1 MSAHLAHRARERGSI
16 LPVLVL
22 VAALLLIVSRGVIY
36 VGQVGRTISLE
47 KQLLDT
53 HAMLIGSAMIYDGL
67 FEACGLDGRLGGST
81 ATQSEAIFNQL
92 EQEEGARELRCEPLE
107 EGLVER
113 GPNDPDGPEGTFRR
127 YRVSSTLD
135 PESYGGQGEGTA
147 REVVVEVREIYA
159 EIERP
164 RPYIAFALD
173 YSGSM
178 LQNNRLNQLKTAV
191 NTFIG
196 LGYEMDYGLSL
207 YREFLHS
214 ELAMS
219 SGVAHDQAAQSLV
232 NGVNPEPTW
241 GTAFAPPL
249 SNAITQLSNAPSP
262 EVYIVLVTDGFP
274 GDYPAALNIVDTQIR
289 AVPDLACYQKNLIER
304 CITVY
309 SLGVDNAD
317 TDVLISLSG
326 NAVTPPQERVN
337 YTYVANAQNTADA
350 FRDIIEDILC
360 RYGPFDPPVPPEE
373 ADTINVFLNEERVE
387 PGVDFS
393 YDPDSQGLK
402 FYGDVCQAIIDG
414 QDAVTIR
421 YGKPR
426 LILP

>member
-1 MSAHLAHRARERGSI
+1 MRRSAAHRARERGSI

-22 VAALLLIVSRGVIY
+22 VAVIILVVSRGVMY

-47 KQLLDT
+47 KQLIDT
-53 HAMLIGSAMIYDGL
+53 HAMLIGNAMIYEGL
-67 FEACGLDGRLGGST
+67 YEACGLDGRLGGST
-81 ATQSEAIFNQL
+81 ATQSEAIFGQL
-92 EQEEGARELRCEPLE
+92 EQNADDREIRCEPLE
-107 EGLVER
+107 DGLIER
-113 GPNDPDGPEGTFRR
+113 GPNDPEGPEGTFRR

-135 PESYGGQGEGTA
+135 PESYGAQGEGTA

-178 LQNNRLNQLKTAV
+178 LLNNRINQLKAAV
-191 NTFIG
+191 STFIS

-207 YREFLHS
+207 YREFLYR
-214 ELAMS
+214 ELPMS
-219 SGVAHDQAAQSLV
+219 SGAAHDQEALNLV
-232 NGVNPEPTW
+232 NGITPADTW

-249 SNAITQLSNAPSP
+249 SNAITQLSHAPSP

-274 GDYPAALNIVDTQIR
+274 ADLGDALNLVDQQIR
-289 AVPDLACYQKNLIER
+289 NVPDTACYQKNLIDR

-317 TDVLISLSG
+317 TNVLISLSG

-337 YTYVANAQNTADA
+337 YTYVANAQDTAEA

-373 ADTINVFLNEERVE
+373 ANTINVFLNEDRVDPE
-387 PGVDFS
+387 LDFS

-426 LILP
+426 LIIP

>member
-1 MSAHLAHRARERGSI
+1 MRGSVAHRKGERGSV

-22 VAALLLIVSRGVIY
+22 VAALILIVSRGVIH

-47 KQLLDT
+47 KQLIDT
-53 HAMLIGSAMIYDGL
+53 HAMLVGSAMIYEGL

-81 ATQSEAIFNQL
+81 AAQSEAIFDQL
-92 EQEEGARELRCEPLE
+92 GQDEGARELRCEPLE

-135 PESYGGQGEGTA
+135 PESYGGQGEGTS

-164 RPYIAFALD
+164 RPYIAFGLD

-178 LQNNRLNQLKTAV
+178 SLNNRIQQLRAAV
-191 NTFIG
+191 STFIG
-196 LGYEMDYGLSL
+196 LGYEMDYGLIL
-207 YREFLHS
+207 YNDGLINT
-214 ELAMS
+214 LPLS
-219 SGVAHDQAAQSLV
+219 SGVAHDQAALDLV
-232 NGVNPEPTW
+232 NRENADG
-241 GTAFAPPL
+241 GTSFAPPL
-249 SNAITQLSNAPSP
+249 SSAITLLANAPSP
-262 EVYIVLVTDGFP
+262 EVYIVLVTDGVP
-274 GDYPAALNIVDTQIR
+274 QDAGAAQDIVDTQIR
-289 AVPDLACYQKNLIER
+289 GVSDAACYQKNLVER
-304 CITVY
+304 CVTVY
-309 SLGVDNAD
+309 SLGVDNAN
-317 TDVLISLSG
+317 TDLLISLSG

-337 YTYVANAQNTADA
+337 YTYAANAQNTADA

-421 YGKPR
+421 YGQPR
-426 LILP
+426 LIIP